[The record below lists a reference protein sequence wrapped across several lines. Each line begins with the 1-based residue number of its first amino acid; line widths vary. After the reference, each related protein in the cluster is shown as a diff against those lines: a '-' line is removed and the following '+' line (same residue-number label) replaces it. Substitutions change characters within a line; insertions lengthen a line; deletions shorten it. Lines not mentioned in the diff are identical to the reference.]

1 MLLAANLL
9 TFSCC
14 FVTGLKLSC
23 RIVYFIQT
31 IEQEALIET
40 ELQYYKTSFIT
51 KASDPHKTTQKSEN
65 CLMVKFLNTGF
76 LIRQSA

>member
-1 MLLAANLL
+1 M
-9 TFSCC
+9 
-14 FVTGLKLSC
+14 K
-23 RIVYFIQT
+23 II
-31 IEQEALIET
+31 IT

-51 KASDPHKTTQKSEN
+51 KASDLHKTTKKSEN